1 MALREKILIIGNGFD
16 LYHELPTKYSQFI
29 KVLMNIEDLNIED
42 KDISFDDLFKDVERN
57 TEMKIRFDT
66 EKMTF
71 DKNIIIKIKDNLQN
85 NCWYKSF
92 REKLSFENWIDVEN
106 EIKLTLKLLDSIIND
121 INIFLQQNKHVSRVK
136 INDNTNIFKSKIE
149 LNLKELHYC
158 NIFYLTQTNDDWTF
172 NTENFECRDNT
183 LIKFKTE
190 KYYIHLF
197 VDLQTFTNI
206 FNLYLESIIGLFY
219 SQIDSEYLNNLEKID
234 NQFSHYFN
242 FNYTPTLGNFY
253 GIQMDKVKYLHG
265 KHNSLNHNI
274 VLGID
279 EVIDEINNNDEI
291 FMFTK
296 YYQKLFNNT
305 DYQFLIEM
313 NKPSSKYEDID
324 KDFILFGH
332 SLADNDQNY
341 LKELFDVIKLR
352 ETNTVTILFHT
363 FSDKAQKLKN
373 LLKII
378 GRNDV
383 EFLMKKKRLNFIQ
396 INDKPFETVFKSLPE
411 SYYID
416 MSPTI
421 H

>member
-29 KVLMNIEDLNIED
+29 KVLMNIESLNIGES
-42 KDISFDDLFKDVERN
+42 KDINFEDLFKDVERYS
-57 TEMKIRFDT
+57 EMKIRFNT
-66 EKMTF
+66 EEMIF
-71 DKNIIIKIKDNLQN
+71 DKKMVFEIKNNLQN

-92 REKLSFENWIDVEN
+92 KKKLSFENWIDVEN
-106 EIKLTLKLLDSIIND
+106 EIKTTLKIIDKIIFEINQVLNHNKNTSQFEIKWMYLKIFNAKEYNYLLDFDFLNAEKSHVKHNLFVNSND
-121 INIFLQQNKHVSRVK
+121 FYVN
-136 INDNTNIFKSKIE
+136 FKK
-149 LNLKELHYC
+149 
-158 NIFYLTQTNDDWTF
+158 
-172 NTENFECRDNT
+172 ENFYEN
-183 LIKFKTE
+183 LFTE
-190 KYYIHLF
+190 
-197 VDLQTFTNI
+197 LQTFTNI

-234 NQFSHYFN
+234 NQFSHYFT
-242 FNYTPTLGNFY
+242 FNYTPTLINFY
-253 GIQMDKVKYLHG
+253 GIQTDKVKYLHG
-265 KHNSLNHNI
+265 KHDSLNHNI

-279 EVIDEINNNDEI
+279 EVIDEINNNNEI

-341 LKELFDVIKLR
+341 LKELFDVVKLR
-352 ETNTVTILFHT
+352 ETNTVTVLFHT
-363 FSDKAQKLKN
+363 FNDKAQKLKN

-378 GRNDV
+378 GRSDV

-396 INDKPFETVFKSLPE
+396 INDKPFKTVFKSLPE
-411 SYYID
+411 SYLSGVGVDASYL
-416 MSPTI
+416 
-421 H
+421 